1 MKIDV
6 TLPDRTETFSV
17 ETDLVGLRLQVG
29 SSQYKI
35 SIIDLNDSLE
45 ELLEDSDFSCTYS
58 VREFQISEDVH
69 LTLYCYSTPLFRDM
83 ARFPGMVFAEVHTDF
98 ARVVITV

>member
-17 ETDLVGLRLQVG
+17 EADLVGLQLQVG
-29 SSQYKI
+29 SSHYKI
-35 SIIDLNDSLE
+35 SILDLDDFLE
-45 ELLEDSDFSCTYS
+45 ELLTESDISCTCS
-58 VREFQISEDVH
+58 IREFRITDDVH
-69 LTLYCYSTPLFRDM
+69 LTLCCYSSPLFRDI

-98 ARVVITV
+98 AGVVITV